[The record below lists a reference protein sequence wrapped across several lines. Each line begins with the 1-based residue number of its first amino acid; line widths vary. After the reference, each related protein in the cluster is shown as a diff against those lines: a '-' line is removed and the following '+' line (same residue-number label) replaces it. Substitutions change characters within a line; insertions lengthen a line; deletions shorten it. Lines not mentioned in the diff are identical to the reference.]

1 MRATGSVVLGIV
13 VALPL
18 VAQEPQCNTLVP
30 AATTACNTAVDAVK
44 AFHPVAGI
52 LVSGG
57 NPMLGSAGSLG
68 GFGHVAVTT
77 RVNFLRASL
86 PNPDSAAQSSV
97 PSSVTGTV
105 PAMLVE
111 AGAGLLRGAGGGL
124 LAVDALGSALLLP
137 TGAPLNLTVSSGAAH
152 IGSIALG
159 LGYGLR
165 VGLLR
170 GAFPAPA
177 LSVSYMRRTVPR
189 IQYGTLGPTFGTGN
203 RFEFDTDLQADNYRI
218 EAGRKVAL
226 FDVAAGLGLDHYG
239 STAHVRFHDNPA
251 VPTSTQTV
259 TLDLSNTRQVLFL
272 DVGLSGALFKLV
284 GELGYQTGK
293 DQRLTTNFS
302 GFDPKA
308 GHVFGSI
315 GFRFGF

>member
-1 MRATGSVVLGIV
+1 MRAAGSVILGV
-13 VALPL
+13 AVALPL

-57 NPMLGSAGSLG
+57 NPLLGSAGSLG
-68 GFGHVAVTT
+68 GFGHVTLTT

-111 AGAGLLRGAGGGL
+111 AGAGLVRGARGGL
-124 LAVDALGSALLLP
+124 LAVDALASAVLLP

-165 VGLLR
+165 VGLLK
-170 GAFPAPA
+170 GVFPVPA
-177 LSVSYMRRTVPR
+177 LSVSYMRRTLPR
-189 IQYGTLGPTFGTGN
+189 IQYGALGPSFGTGN

-218 EAGRKVAL
+218 EAGWKFIL
-226 FDVAAGLGLDHYG
+226 DLAAGFGVDHYG
-239 STAHVRFHDNPA
+239 STAHIRFHDNPA
-251 VPTSTQTV
+251 APTSTQTV

-272 DVGLSGALFKLV
+272 DAGLSGALLKLV
-284 GELGYQTGK
+284 AELGYQTGK
-293 DQRLTTNFS
+293 DQRLATNFS

-315 GFRFGF
+315 GFRFGI

>member
-1 MRATGSVVLGIV
+1 MRAGGSAVLWV
-13 VALPL
+13 AVALPL
-18 VAQEPQCNTLVP
+18 AAQEPQCNTLVP

-44 AFHPVAGI
+44 TFHPVAGM

-68 GFGHVAVTT
+68 GFGHVTVTT
-77 RVNFLRASL
+77 RVNFLKASL
-86 PNPDSAAQSSV
+86 PNPDSAARSSV
-97 PSSVTGTV
+97 PPSFAGTV
-105 PAMLVE
+105 PAPLVE

-124 LAVDALGSALLLP
+124 LAVDVLGSAALLP
-137 TGAPLNLTVSSGAAH
+137 TGAVSNLTVSSGAAH

-165 VGLLR
+165 VGLLQ
-170 GAFPAPA
+170 GAFPVPA

-189 IQYGTLGPTFGTGN
+189 IQYGMLGPSFGTGN
-203 RFEFDTDLQADNYRI
+203 QFDFDTDLRADNYRI
-218 EAGRKVAL
+218 EAGWKFVL
-226 FDVAAGLGLDHYG
+226 FDLAAGLGVDHYG
-239 STAHVRFHDNPA
+239 STTHIRFHNNPA

-259 TLDLSNTRQVLFL
+259 TLDLGNTRQVLFL
-272 DVGLSGALFKLV
+272 NAGLSVALLKLV

-293 DQRLTTNFS
+293 DQRLATTFS
-302 GFDPKA
+302 GFDPRA
-308 GHVFGSI
+308 GHVFGGI